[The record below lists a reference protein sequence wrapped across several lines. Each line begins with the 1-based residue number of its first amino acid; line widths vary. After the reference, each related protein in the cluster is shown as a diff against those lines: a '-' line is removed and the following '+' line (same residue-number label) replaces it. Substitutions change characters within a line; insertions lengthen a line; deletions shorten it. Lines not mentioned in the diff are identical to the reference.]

1 LEQQVYF
8 ENSLGVRL
16 AAVLSRPA
24 GAGKLP
30 LAISCHGFGS
40 SKDSAINAFLAR
52 YLHDLGVALL
62 RFDFT
67 GHGDSEGLIAQV
79 TLSQGVDDLASAVRA
94 VVDHSWID
102 HSAIGLLGHSFGG
115 AVALMYAAE
124 HPRIGSLVLLAPVS
138 DYVLVKHRKLGFD
151 GIALWRDRGYTIEDT
166 DTGFAP
172 LGYAFYED
180 AQTHNAYALARRLET
195 DCLIVHGDQDA
206 AVPIQQSRALA
217 EALGPCGR
225 LVVVPGGDHGFGAPG
240 QLESVM
246 AQAAQ
251 FLRDG
256 LREPAPPA
264 IGALRQRP

>member
-8 ENSLGVRL
+8 ENSLGARL
-16 AAVLSRPA
+16 AAVLSRAA

-30 LAISCHGFGS
+30 LVVSCHGFGS

-52 YLHDLGVALL
+52 YLHDLDVALL

-79 TLSQGVDDLASAVRA
+79 TLSQGADDLDSALRA
-94 VVDHSWID
+94 VANHPWID
-102 HSAIGLLGHSFGG
+102 HSAVGLLGHSFGG
-115 AVALMYAAE
+115 AVALMYAAK
-124 HPRIGSLVLLAPVS
+124 HPRVRSLVLLAPVS

-172 LGYAFYED
+172 LSYAFYED
-180 AQTHNAYALARRLET
+180 AQTHNAYALARRLEAR
-195 DCLIVHGDQDA
+195 CLIVHGDRDG

-217 EALGPCGR
+217 EVLGPRGR

-240 QLESVM
+240 QLEWVM

-256 LREPAPPA
+256 LREPAGRTTA
-264 IGALRQRP
+264 ERRRRS